1 MTAYVRFQIG
11 SRWVGGDEPLYVI
24 AEAGVNHENDFE
36 IAKQMI
42 KVASEAGADA
52 IKFQSY
58 KADTL
63 ASRHSP
69 AYWDRTKEPC
79 ENQREL
85 FARYD
90 RFDPSDY
97 RKLAQYADECNITFL
112 TSCFDERFVDELNDV
127 LPAFKVA
134 SADITH
140 FPLLKKIASKGK
152 PVIMSVGAAT
162 LGEIKDA
169 MDVLRSHGCPAI
181 ALLHCVLNYPC
192 RPEEAN
198 LRAIARLRQIFPDV
212 VIGYSDHVPPAHG
225 ILQLSAAWM
234 LGARIAEKHFT
245 LDKTLPGND
254 HYHAMDPDDLRAFR
268 QQQTYLEAL
277 LGNGRIGS
285 TDTQEAARQ
294 FARRSL
300 VAARKI
306 NAGERLTADMIAV
319 KRPATGI
326 APQNLET
333 ILGARALVDIEEDT
347 ILQWDMFLNRHGKVE
362 TY

>member
-1 MTAYVRFQIG
+1 MSEYIRFQIG

-36 IAKQMI
+36 MAKQMI
-42 KVASEAGADA
+42 KAAAEAGADA

-58 KADTL
+58 KADAL
-63 ASRHSP
+63 ASRYSP
-69 AYWDRTKEPC
+69 AYWDRTKEPSGS
-79 ENQREL
+79 QREL

-97 RKLAQYADECNITFL
+97 RTLAQYADECNITFL

-162 LGEIKDA
+162 LGEIDEA
-169 MDVLRSHGCPAI
+169 IHVLRSYGCPAI

-192 RPEEAN
+192 PPEKAN
-198 LRAIARLRQIFPDV
+198 LRAITRLRQIFPDAI
-212 VIGYSDHVPPAHG
+212 IGYSDHVPLTHG
-225 ILQLSAAWM
+225 TLQLNTAWM
-234 LGARIAEKHFT
+234 LGARIVEKHFT
-245 LDKTLPGND
+245 LDKNLPGND
-254 HYHAMDPDDLRAFR
+254 HYHAMDPHDLCEFRR
-268 QQQTYLEAL
+268 QQAYLEKL
-277 LGNGRIGS
+277 LGDGNIGYKDS
-285 TDTQEAARQ
+285 ELAARQ

-300 VAARKI
+300 VTARKI
-306 NAGERLTADMIAV
+306 RAGEVLTPDIVVV
-319 KRPATGI
+319 KRPGTGI
-326 APQNLET
+326 PPKFLEI
-333 ILGARALVDIEEDT
+333 ILGSRMLVDVEEDT
-347 ILQWDMFLNRHGKVE
+347 ILQWDMFLHR
-362 TY
+362 